1 MLNTSVSPETE
12 EKYYEY
18 AHKTADMQNGG
29 RMDLYMERAVA
40 LARGMG
46 ITVCDCYSRWREMS
60 RTRDITEL
68 LANYINH
75 PSRELHQIFA
85 DTLFE
90 TLEGEV

>member
-1 MLNTSVSPETE
+1 M
-12 EKYYEY
+12 
-18 AHKTADMQNGG
+18 TACFIGLGSIGQRHLKNVH
-29 RMDLYMERAVA
+29 AVA

-75 PSRELHQIFA
+75 PTREMHELFA
-85 DTLFE
+85 QTLFD
-90 TLEGEV
+90 LIMK